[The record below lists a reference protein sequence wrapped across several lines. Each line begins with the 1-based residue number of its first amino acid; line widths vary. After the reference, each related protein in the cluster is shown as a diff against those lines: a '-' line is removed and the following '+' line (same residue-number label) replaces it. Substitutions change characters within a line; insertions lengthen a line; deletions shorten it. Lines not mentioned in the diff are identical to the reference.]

1 MAERLKYRLNDEEL
15 AAVEQAIRRDER
27 ARVRQRA
34 TAIRM
39 LHLGK
44 HPGEVAEGM
53 AVSMMTVYNWHARFR
68 AEGL

>member
-1 MAERLKYRLNDEEL
+1 MAERLKYQISDEEL
-15 AAVEQAIRRDER
+15 ATIEQAMRHDER

-44 HPGEVAEGM
+44 HPGEVAEVM
-53 AVSMMTVYNWHARFR
+53 ALTAEECFR
-68 AEGL
+68 LR